1 MHRYIFQWSPSYV
14 HYCIPKQYGDAM
26 VVNGGQSLSASWNTF
41 IKNCLPR
48 HKYVILLND
57 DIQISHNFAH
67 LIDAM
72 KQGPSTVYSC
82 VSNAAPW
89 GNYIHQQEY
98 QASPTAIWKLQRK
111 SGHKDRVDSSSACP
125 VH

>member
-1 MHRYIFQWSPSYV
+1 M
-14 HYCIPKQYGDAM
+14 
-26 VVNGGQSLSASWNTF
+26 
-41 IKNCLPR
+41 
-48 HKYVILLND
+48 ND
-57 DIQISHNFAH
+57 DIRISHNFAH

-98 QASPTAIWKLQRK
+98 QESPTALWKLHSAQKWPQGPGGFVIGLPRTLIESVFERTGTVK
-111 SGHKDRVDSSSACP
+111 AFRGEGMKESSTTAGW
-125 VH
+125 